1 MTSKKFSI
9 QACIPVD
16 KYVPIGLLFLISA
29 KIMEMGDD
37 MSSTWA
43 ALGMYILTSLSALLI
58 HGFIIIPV
66 IYFVL
71 VRKNPYSFMSGMAQ
85 AMTTAFASASSA
97 ATMPITLKNLESNNK
112 IDTRITRFMLPLGAT
127 INMDGTA
134 SWTAITTLFIAQLE
148 GDPFSFGQLITV
160 AVTATAA
167 SIGTAGVPSAGL
179 ITLIIVLNAVNL
191 PTDNIA
197 LIMTIDWFL
206 DRFGTM
212 INVWGDSAGCGIA
225 AHLARERLRE
235 EMDEEQSL

>member
-1 MTSKKFSI
+1 M
-9 QACIPVD
+9 
-16 KYVPIGLLFLISA
+16 G
-29 KIMEMGDD
+29 MGDD

-134 SWTAITTLFIAQLE
+134 SHSGKFLE
-148 GDPFSFGQLITV
+148 FLEKR
-160 AVTATAA
+160 
-167 SIGTAGVPSAGL
+167 SIFQVCTYLGKIKSEK
-179 ITLIIVLNAVNL
+179 NK
-191 PTDNIA
+191 
-197 LIMTIDWFL
+197 
-206 DRFGTM
+206 
-212 INVWGDSAGCGIA
+212 S
-225 AHLARERLRE
+225 
-235 EMDEEQSL
+235 SLTRNSI